1 MVNHNDVKIL
11 EINYRRPTLND
22 VFLHLTARELRDQLE
37 ETVPLPP
44 RRGFRWRGWNEQ
56 RVQRIHGM
64 VYRRLKRRVS
74 SRSLVVSVIL

>member
-37 ETVPLPP
+37 ETVPLPQ
-44 RRGFRWRGWNEQ
+44 GEVLGGEA
-56 RVQRIHGM
+56 GM
-64 VYRRLKRRVS
+64 NREFDAFTEWSTGGLKDG
-74 SRSLVVSVIL
+74 LVLGPEYFSVIL